1 MYCDKCYCEI
11 QDTQHVLKIGDK
23 TYEFCSDI
31 CLFLYLMEFQREIMV
46 EIANTLE
53 TERQNS
59 IRQYKELSDKIKLL
73 EEKIRMLE
81 SNSIVPLIY
90 NQNDVQTLMVYPDEK
105 ENWETPVI
113 SCGTVVK
120 TDI

>member
-1 MYCDKCYCEI
+1 
-11 QDTQHVLKIGDK
+11 
-23 TYEFCSDI
+23 
-31 CLFLYLMEFQREIMV
+31 MV